1 MTTDCISLPFHFQ
14 QSINEGLTVGLSESI
29 PHGQALGL
37 DNRKILRYIINVMT
51 LIFASIVLAIAQIV
65 GFLAAGRLIT
75 GYIERKQAGL
85 LLSLQAEREKL
96 LKGEPCESATV
107 LQSLAI
113 TLGREAGRSAKQ
125 ALTGDL
131 GHIGNAANGAMGE
144 HQLELLGEQNPLA
157 ASLLGKMGRRGS
169 SKLMANP
176 FIQLLLQ
183 SFMGG
188 GSHGAPGNGSVTSEY
203 AYPGRR
209 HRD

>member
-1 MTTDCISLPFHFQ
+1 
-14 QSINEGLTVGLSESI
+14 
-29 PHGQALGL
+29 
-37 DNRKILRYIINVMT
+37 MT

-65 GFLAAGRLIT
+65 GFLAPGRLIT
-75 GYIERKQAGL
+75 GYIGPKQAGL
-85 LLSLQAEREKL
+85 LLSLRAEREKL

-157 ASLLGKMGRRGS
+157 ASLLGKMGRRGPR
-169 SKLMANP
+169 KPLAKP
-176 FIQLLLQ
+176 FKQFVLRA
-183 SFMGG
+183 FMGG
-188 GSHGAPGNGSVTSEY
+188 GSHGG
-203 AYPGRR
+203 
-209 HRD
+209 

>member
-1 MTTDCISLPFHFQ
+1 
-14 QSINEGLTVGLSESI
+14 
-29 PHGQALGL
+29 
-37 DNRKILRYIINVMT
+37 MT
-51 LIFASIVLAIAQIV
+51 LIFASIILAIAQIV
-65 GFLAAGRLIT
+65 GFMAAGRLIIQ
-75 GYIERKQAGL
+75 YIDRKQAGL
-85 LLSLQAEREKL
+85 ILSLQAEREKL

-131 GHIGNAANGAMGE
+131 GHISNAAKGAMGE
-144 HQLELLGEQNPLA
+144 HQLALLEEQNPVA
-157 ASLLGKMGRRGS
+157 ASLLGQMGGGRRGN

-188 GSHGAPGNGSVTSEY
+188 SHPMPSGDNGSREPQPRSFSL
-203 AYPGRR
+203 
-209 HRD
+209 

>member
-1 MTTDCISLPFHFQ
+1 MDGRKDVVVGGFERVGYCTDVAIRASKRQC
-14 QSINEGLTVGLSESI
+14 T
-29 PHGQALGL
+29 L
-37 DNRKILRYIINVMT
+37 DNRKHLRYIFNVMT
-51 LIFASIVLAIAQIV
+51 LIFAGIILAIAQIV
-65 GFLAAGRLIT
+65 GFLAAGRLIIT
-75 GYIERKQAGL
+75 YIDRKQAGL

-144 HQLELLGEQNPLA
+144 HQLALLGEQNPLA

-188 GSHGAPGNGSVTSEY
+188 GGAREAPGNGQSSTDTTY
-203 AYPGRR
+203 AGRR